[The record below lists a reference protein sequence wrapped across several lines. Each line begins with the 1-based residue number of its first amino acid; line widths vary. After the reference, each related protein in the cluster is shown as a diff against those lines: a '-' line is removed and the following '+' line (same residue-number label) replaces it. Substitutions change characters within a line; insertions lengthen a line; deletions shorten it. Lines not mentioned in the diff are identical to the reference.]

1 VRARG
6 GLKVLPVTQS
16 VVSLH
21 FRYTEAEFVAATRL
35 YMLRVRELRL
45 RLATLFGMVTLG
57 SFLLLMAAAPYM
69 PALWFAC
76 GVILL
81 ALLYSTF
88 YVAPRR
94 AFGRDPRMKD
104 DFDWQFSEQGIR
116 QKTSH
121 SEATFKWELFTRVI
135 ADRRFY
141 LLGYGKHMFVPIP
154 RRAFANPAQE
164 AAFVGL
170 LRRKITPDFNTSFL
184 PADTTRALDTYT
196 PPPTPPDWR

>member
-1 VRARG
+1 M
-6 GLKVLPVTQS
+6 KVLPVTQS

-45 RLATLFGMVTLG
+45 RLAALAG
-57 SFLLLMAAAPYM
+57 LLLTCSGGLMLLAGVFSSLP
-69 PALWFAC
+69 PWLFCGLAL
-76 GVILL
+76 V

-94 AFGRDPRMKD
+94 AFGRDPRMQD
-104 DFDWQFSEQGIR
+104 DFDWQFSEQGIV

-121 SEATFKWELFTRVI
+121 SEATLKWELFTRVV

-141 LLGYGKHMFVPIP
+141 LLAYGKHMFVPIP
-154 RRAFANPAQE
+154 RRAFATPAQE

-196 PPPTPPDWR
+196 PPSAPPDWR